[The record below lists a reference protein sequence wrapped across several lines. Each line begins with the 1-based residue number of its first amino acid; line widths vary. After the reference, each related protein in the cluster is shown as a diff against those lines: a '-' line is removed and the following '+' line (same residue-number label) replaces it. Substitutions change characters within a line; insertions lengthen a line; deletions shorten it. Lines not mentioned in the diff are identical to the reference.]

1 MTDTWQTIAR
11 LAGRLEDHSDLP
23 REQRVL
29 LQLLKIQEEAGEVAE
44 AVIGAMG
51 QNPRKGHSHTWDDVE
66 SEVCDVIVTGMV
78 ALMRM
83 NPDGAEAVL
92 AQHMQRIA
100 DRDLAGF
107 ATTDHIPVQP
117 TPDAESTPG
126 ISWVPREEWI
136 KTQPQALIAS
146 CVVLLDQQHRMLLLR
161 YGPGHPN
168 AGKWWLPGGMVD
180 HNEDPWVAAQRELE
194 EETGLELA
202 PFPRLI
208 GIDHR
213 VDVEGTGPVLDCF
226 FYGGILDDLPT
237 VRLSS
242 EHDQHAFLAS
252 TELSDSMLIARAKT
266 LTALYAA
273 AVSDSCVCLR
283 EGLPV

>member
-1 MTDTWQTIAR
+1 MTDSWQTIAR
-11 LAGRLEDHSDLP
+11 LAGRLEDHSTLP
-23 REQRVL
+23 REQRIL

-44 AVIGAMG
+44 AVIGALG
-51 QNPRKGHSHTWDDVE
+51 QNPRKGHSHTWEDVE
-66 SEVCDVIVTGMV
+66 SEICDVIVTGMV

-92 AQHMQRIA
+92 ARHMQRIA
-100 DRDLAGF
+100 DDLAGL
-107 ATTDHIPVQP
+107 TTADHIPVQP
-117 TPDAESTPG
+117 TPDTDSAPG
-126 ISWVPREEWI
+126 MSWIPREEWI
-136 KTQPQALIAS
+136 KTQPEALIAS

-180 HNEDPWVAAQRELE
+180 HNEDPWAAARRELE

-202 PFPRLI
+202 LSPRLI

-226 FYGGILDDLPT
+226 FFGGILNDVPT
-237 VRLSS
+237 VRLSP
-242 EHDQHAFLAS
+242 EHDEHAFLAP
-252 TELSDSMLIARAKT
+252 TELSDSILAARAKT
-266 LTALYAA
+266 LTALHA
-273 AVSDSCVCLR
+273 AVSSESCVCLR